1 MYVIGE
7 STSIIIIIISS
18 ICCIYDGSIKGS
30 KNVDIIP
37 PILKARSKKETVNK
51 KN

>member
-7 STSIIIIIISS
+7 STSIIILIISS
-18 ICCIYDGSIKGS
+18 ICCIYDGSIKSS
-30 KNVDIIP
+30 KIVDVIP
-37 PILKARSKKETVNK
+37 PILKARSKKEAINK